1 MDGRKAVDGILAF
14 LNGNGRN
21 PRNSIRRK
29 KKKQIFEEPK
39 YELLPRQQPYDLLP
53 SKRIK

>member
-1 MDGRKAVDGILAF
+1 MDGRKTVDGILAF

-39 YELLPRQQPYDLLP
+39 YELLPTQQPYDLLP
-53 SKRIK
+53 RKRLK

>member
-1 MDGRKAVDGILAF
+1 MDGRRIVDAALSFI
-14 LNGNGRN
+14 NGNGIN
-21 PRNSIRRK
+21 PRNVIRKK

-53 SKRIK
+53 RKRL